1 MNDSL
6 RRDNVLTIVGTLLI
20 VGFFVLAIYLPN
32 ERACQVARRD
42 IVQAN
47 RTIDD
52 MPGRLMVASEQQK
65 LVHDRVELVR
75 QLDRLLNDE
84 NELHGVLQRVADL
97 ARGAG
102 LKVDRIQP
110 QNPVTR
116 EVYRGTPFQLTTSGN
131 FRQIA
136 TFLRGLEAQAA
147 LCTVERFSLK
157 CESEQAGEALKADIT
172 FSVFVKRASF
182 TGIVE
187 KGDRRT
193 SAQADES

>member
-6 RRDNVLTIVGTLLI
+6 RRDNILTIVGTLLI
-20 VGFFVLAIYLPN
+20 VGFFVLVIYLPN
-32 ERACQVARRD
+32 ERACQAARRD

-47 RTIDD
+47 RAIDE
-52 MPGRLMVASEQQK
+52 MPGRISVASEQQK

-84 NELHGVLQRVADL
+84 NELHGVLQQVADL

-116 EVYRGTPFQLTTSGN
+116 EVYRVIPFQLTASGN

-136 TFLRGLEAQAA
+136 TFLRGLEAQTA

-157 CESEQAGEALKADIT
+157 SETEQVGEALKADIT
-172 FSVFVKRASF
+172 FSVFVKQASF
-182 TGIVE
+182 VGFAE
-187 KGDRRT
+187 KGDRQT